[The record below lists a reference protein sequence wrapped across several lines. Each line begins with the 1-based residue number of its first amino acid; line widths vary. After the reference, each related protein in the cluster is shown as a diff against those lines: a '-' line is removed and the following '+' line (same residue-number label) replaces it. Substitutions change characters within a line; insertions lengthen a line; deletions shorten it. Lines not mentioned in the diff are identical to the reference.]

1 MASQIYRINN
11 EEREQSID
19 FPMSRERYLSTWKI
33 FRLVSNENVVTAKHI
48 VALHAFQSKTSL
60 LDLGCGDGLVISE
73 IIRQSNTEISSV
85 HLLDPDF
92 QMLNEA
98 FDNVLSLNKQIQINK
113 WCGKVSQYFPVLNKK
128 VEVILAIHL
137 VYLLEEDELQ
147 SILSG
152 LPKGVPIIFVFDD
165 EHSVFSSLWKMTAK
179 KYSDRSLFARNFLNS
194 LGHSFQIKQS
204 LITSHI
210 ANPLNYNDK
219 IKSALI
225 SILSYSDFDQMPIN
239 LKSDVEKCITSY
251 LKNDVLPCTSICYE
265 IIRVN

>member
-1 MASQIYRINN
+1 MAGQIYLINN
-11 EEREQSID
+11 EKREEGID

-48 VALHAFQSKTSL
+48 IALQAFQSKSSI
-60 LDLGCGDGLVISE
+60 LDLGCGDGLVISK
-73 IIRQSNTEISSV
+73 IISQSNTEINSV

-98 FDNVLSLNKQIQINK
+98 VDNVSSLNKQIQINK
-113 WCGKVSQYFPVLNKK
+113 WCGKVSQYFHILNKK
-128 VEVILAIHL
+128 VDVILAIHL
-137 VYLLEEDELQ
+137 VYLLKEDELQ
-147 SILSG
+147 SILSE

-165 EHSVFSSLWKMTAK
+165 ENSVFSSVWKMTAK
-179 KYSDRSLFARNFLNS
+179 KYSERSLYARIFLNS
-194 LGHSFQIKQS
+194 LGQSYQIKQS

-210 ANPLNYNDK
+210 ANPLNHNHK

-225 SILSYSDFDQMPIN
+225 SILSYSDFDHMPNELRI
-239 LKSDVEKCITSY
+239 DVEKCISSY

-265 IIRVN
+265 IVRVI